1 MFLRATESVFVT
13 LPPDSHVML
22 HRSTNRYDM
31 ATNTSFKVFEAATCS
46 FCAAVYLVGKIEN
59 GKLEQYNMSDDIS
72 TKEVFLLADSVNDT
86 DNDHILEDEG
96 IAAEAYRICPYC
108 GSIHKDGVKT
118 HCEHITTSYVKV
130 YRVKFTTERHTLT
143 KCLHCE
149 NVNTVVLAST
159 LIKP

>member
-1 MFLRATESVFVT
+1 MT

-72 TKEVFLLADSVNDT
+72 TKELFLLADSINDT
-86 DNDHILEDEG
+86 DNDHILRIHSQGWCKDTLRAYHNILCKG
-96 IAAEAYRICPYC
+96 IPRKIHDRKTYIDKVPALRKCKYC
-108 GSIHKDGVKT
+108 RS
-118 HCEHITTSYVKV
+118 
-130 YRVKFTTERHTLT
+130 
-143 KCLHCE
+143 
-149 NVNTVVLAST
+149 
-159 LIKP
+159 P